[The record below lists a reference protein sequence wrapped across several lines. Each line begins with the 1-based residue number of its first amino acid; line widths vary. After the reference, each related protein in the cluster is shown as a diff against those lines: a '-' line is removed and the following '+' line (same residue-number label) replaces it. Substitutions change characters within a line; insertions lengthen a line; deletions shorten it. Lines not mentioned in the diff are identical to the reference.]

1 MAEPIPVDVV
11 VLPPV
16 VELPLVLVDS
26 APLIDELLW
35 ALILG
40 ASSVSVTNV
49 IINSEKIPAQT
60 NLFFITILRKE
71 YYI

>member
-1 MAEPIPVDVV
+1 MAEPIPIDVV
-11 VLPPV
+11 VFPQV
-16 VELPLVLVDS
+16 VELSLELVDS

-40 ASSVSVTNV
+40 ASLVDVTNV
-49 IINSEKIPAQT
+49 IINAEKITAKT
-60 NLFFITILRKE
+60 HLFFITILHKE